1 MKGTQKMG
9 KIYFKADM
17 ENTTLNVIKEAHDC
31 AEVANDLIR
40 IQRTIAIG
48 TDEDALH
55 FDLELRR
62 KYPVIDT
69 MLQIANS
76 LPVQPSQCAAA
87 AAGESPSKAN
97 LWQDYYGILCDIAVK
112 KGIKKSVE
120 DCIDHVSKS

>member
-1 MKGTQKMG
+1 MG

-17 ENTTLNVIKEAHDC
+17 ENATLKVIKEAHDC
-31 AEVANDLIR
+31 AEIANDLIR
-40 IQRTIAIG
+40 IQRIIAIG

-55 FDLELRR
+55 LDLELRQ

-87 AAGESPSKAN
+87 AAGESPNKAN
-97 LWQDYYGILCDIAVK
+97 LRQDYYGILCDTAVK
-112 KGIKKSVE
+112 KGIKKSIE
-120 DCIDHVSKS
+120 DCIDHVSKF

>member
-55 FDLELRR
+55 LDLELRR

-69 MLQIANS
+69 MLQTTVFFAI
-76 LPVQPSQCAAA
+76 
-87 AAGESPSKAN
+87 SP
-97 LWQDYYGILCDIAVK
+97 
-112 KGIKKSVE
+112 
-120 DCIDHVSKS
+120 

>member
-1 MKGTQKMG
+1 MIYGETNLKGTQKMG

-55 FDLELRR
+55 LDLELRR
-62 KYPVIDT
+62 KYPVIDICCK
-69 MLQIANS
+69 LQILCRYSRLNARLRQQVN
-76 LPVQPSQCAAA
+76 LQARQTCGRITTVFFAI
-87 AAGESPSKAN
+87 SP
-97 LWQDYYGILCDIAVK
+97 
-112 KGIKKSVE
+112 
-120 DCIDHVSKS
+120 